1 MSVRSLPLR
10 LSVSPSTCLEAPG
23 GSTSAILGV
32 SRPGEGGRAQT
43 RKMRYMGEATGE
55 ATWAAGPLEGRN
67 FAEFC
72 LGGPPDPSRG
82 VILRNF
88 VLGGLLGVPGP
99 PEGRNCAEFCFGGPL
114 GLRTLSAIKNGLVCL
129 LGRFSH

>member
-1 MSVRSLPLR
+1 MSVRRSLPLR

-23 GSTSAILGV
+23 GSTSAILGG

-67 FAEFC
+67 FAEFY

-88 VLGGLLGVPGP
+88 VLGGL
-99 PEGRNCAEFCFGGPL
+99 
-114 GLRTLSAIKNGLVCL
+114 RTPRGA
-129 LGRFSH
+129 

>member
-1 MSVRSLPLR
+1 MSVRRSLPLR

-72 LGGPPDPSRG
+72 LGGPLG
-82 VILRNF
+82 LRT
-88 VLGGLLGVPGP
+88 LLGVK
-99 PEGRNCAEFCFGGPL
+99 FCGNLCLEGPL
-114 GLRTLSAIKNGLVCL
+114 GLRTPRGA
-129 LGRFSH
+129 